1 MKINLNDIIL
11 RLKIAKCQRKLKR
24 IERKMRDKMMDML
37 AENICNNNN
46 VIKLITSVERNAL
59 TRLLN
64 DMDISYDTYVDELGF
79 YNVIFE
85 KDITK
90 RRNKYENKN

>member
-1 MKINLNDIIL
+1 MKIKLNDIIL
-11 RLKIAKCQRKLKR
+11 RLKIAKCQRKLNR
-24 IERKMRDKMMDML
+24 IERKMRDKMMDEL
-37 AENICNNNN
+37 AENICINNN
-46 VIKLITSVERNAL
+46 VIMFTTSVERNAL

-79 YNVIFE
+79 YKVIFE

-90 RRNKYENKN
+90 RRNEYENKN